1 MIQLEFS
8 EADKKALHYERFHHP
23 HPRVQ
28 LKMEVVWLKSQG
40 ESHQRIAQ
48 LTRVHV
54 NTVTAYVREY
64 AAGGIDKLK
73 EVNFNRPE
81 SELMEH
87 RETLEAEFRKSPPAT
102 VAEAMN
108 RIEILTGIKRS
119 PTQVRIFLKRVGLK
133 CRKVGVVPAKANV
146 KAQDEFKKKN

>member
-1 MIQLEFS
+1 
-8 EADKKALHYERFHHP
+8 
-23 HPRVQ
+23 
-28 LKMEVVWLKSQG
+28 MEVVWLKSQG

-48 LTRVHV
+48 LTGVHV
-54 NTVTAYVREY
+54 NTVTAYMREY

-108 RIEILTGIKRS
+108 RIEILTVIKRS
-119 PTQVRIFLKRVGLK
+119 PTLVRIFLKRVGLK

>member
-1 MIQLEFS
+1 M
-8 EADKKALHYERFHHP
+8 
-23 HPRVQ
+23 
-28 LKMEVVWLKSQG
+28 
-40 ESHQRIAQ
+40 
-48 LTRVHV
+48 
-54 NTVTAYVREY
+54 REY